1 MRPSK
6 TPLFK
11 FPIHIPSAGC
21 EQVLSNLPRWWIQRR
36 DPGSPHGSP
45 PIFLDQTEAR
55 RTEKFFWRPGLPLSK
70 GLDDRP
76 PPPPPAY
83 LKVWIRHC
91 PFPFT
96 KRPRV
101 SFLHLPLPRRVLKLK
116 TMSRLR
122 YPSFEIHSYR

>member
-21 EQVLSNLPRWWIQRR
+21 EQVLSNLPRWRIQRR
-36 DPGSPHGSP
+36 DPGP

-55 RTEKFFWRPGLPLSK
+55 RTEKCFSRLGLPLSK
-70 GLDDRP
+70 GLDDRR
-76 PPPPPAY
+76 PPAY
-83 LKVWIRHC
+83 LKVWILNC
-91 PFPFT
+91 PFPST

-122 YPSFEIHSYR
+122 YLHSRNPLLPLNKGT